1 MFSFLFFVVMIAVI
15 LFTITLHEYAHG
27 KAAELFGDPTPRL
40 SGRLTLNPLAHIDP
54 IGLLMLVVVRFGWA
68 KPVPIDTRYFKDPE
82 KDMAIVGFAGPLAN
96 FTVAVIIS
104 AVFRI
109 VPLPQSEFGLFLSN
123 IFQYAIWINIALGI
137 FNLLPVPPLDGSR
150 ILRAILPY
158 EGQIFMD
165 RMEPYGFFVLIF
177 LIIFPGFSDIL
188 FYIVN
193 YFAGLLV

>member
-1 MFSFLFFVVMIAVI
+1 MIAVI

-54 IGLLMLVVVRFGWA
+54 IGLLMLVVVRFGWV

-96 FTVAVIIS
+96 FTVAVMIS

-165 RMEPYGFFVLIF
+165 RMEPYGFFLLIF
-177 LIIFPGFSDIL
+177 LIIFPGFSDVL